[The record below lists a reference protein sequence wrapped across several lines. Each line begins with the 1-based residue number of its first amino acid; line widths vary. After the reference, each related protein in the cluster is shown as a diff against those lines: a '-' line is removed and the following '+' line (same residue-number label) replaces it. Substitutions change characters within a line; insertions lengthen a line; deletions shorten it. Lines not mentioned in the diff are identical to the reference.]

1 MAQLRPVDD
10 TEIFDLN
17 YERARSGLRVSLP
30 GTIKSFDPES
40 VTCEVELSTFGLSA
54 TAKRGSTSVDR
65 IKGEDGYYPVIQ
77 DIPVVFPRGGGCTL
91 TFPVKVGDECLV
103 IFSDRCIDFW
113 WQNGET
119 QNTSRT
125 RSHSFSDAFV
135 IPGPQSQAK
144 KISSISTSAAQLRTD
159 DGSAFV
165 EVAADGA
172 VTITSPQITLNGPV
186 QVNGAITSTGDQTAN
201 GISQINHTHGD
212 VESGGSN
219 TGKPQ

>member
-17 YERARSGLRVSLP
+17 YERAKSGLRVSLP

-65 IKGEDGYYPVIQ
+65 IKSEDGYYPVIQ

-91 TFPVKVGDECLV
+91 TFPVKAGDECLV

-119 QNTSRT
+119 QNTSRA

-144 KISSISTSAAQLRTD
+144 KISSISASAAQLRTD

-201 GISQINHTHGD
+201 GISQINHTHGG

>member
-65 IKGEDGYYPVIQ
+65 IKSENGYYPVIQ

-91 TFPVKVGDECLV
+91 TFPVKAGDECLV

-201 GISQINHTHGD
+201 GISQINHTHGG

-219 TGKPQ
+219 TGKPE

>member
-17 YERARSGLRVSLP
+17 YERAKSGLRVSLP

-65 IKGEDGYYPVIQ
+65 IKSEDGYYPVIQ

-91 TFPVKVGDECLV
+91 TFPVKAGDECLV

-201 GISQINHTHGD
+201 GISQINHTHGG

>member
-17 YERARSGLRVSLP
+17 YERAKSGLRVSLP

-65 IKGEDGYYPVIQ
+65 IKSEDGYYPVIQ
-77 DIPVVFPRGGGCTL
+77 DIPVIFPRGGGCTL
-91 TFPVKVGDECLV
+91 TFPVKAGDECLV

-201 GISQINHTHGD
+201 GISQINHTHGG

>member
-17 YERARSGLRVSLP
+17 YERAKSGLRVSLP
-30 GTIKSFDPES
+30 GMIKSFDPES

-65 IKGEDGYYPVIQ
+65 IKSEDGYYPVIQ

-91 TFPVKVGDECLV
+91 TFPVKAGDECLV

-119 QNTSRT
+119 QNTSRA

-144 KISSISTSAAQLRTD
+144 KISNISTSAAQLRTD
-159 DGSAFV
+159 DGAAFV
-165 EVAADGA
+165 EVAAGGA

-201 GISQINHTHGD
+201 GISQINHTHGG

>member
-40 VTCEVELSTFGLSA
+40 VTCEVELSMFGLSA

-65 IKGEDGYYPVIQ
+65 IKSEDGYYPVIQ

-91 TFPVKVGDECLV
+91 TFPVKAGDECLV

-144 KISSISTSAAQLRTD
+144 KISSISASAAQLRTD

-201 GISQINHTHGD
+201 GISQINHTHGG

>member
-17 YERARSGLRVSLP
+17 YERAKSGLRVSLP

-65 IKGEDGYYPVIQ
+65 IKSEDGYYPVIQ

-91 TFPVKVGDECLV
+91 TFPVKAGDECLV

-119 QNTSRT
+119 QNTSRA

-144 KISSISTSAAQLRTD
+144 KISNISTSAAQLRTD
-159 DGSAFV
+159 DGAAFV
-165 EVAADGA
+165 EVAAGGA

-201 GISQINHTHGD
+201 GISQINHTHGG

>member
-65 IKGEDGYYPVIQ
+65 IKSEDGYYPVIQ

-91 TFPVKVGDECLV
+91 TFPVKAGDECLV

-144 KISSISTSAAQLRTD
+144 KISSISASAAQLRTD

-201 GISQINHTHGD
+201 GISQINHTHGG
-212 VESGGSN
+212 VESGGSS

>member
-65 IKGEDGYYPVIQ
+65 IKSEDGYYPVIQ

-91 TFPVKVGDECLV
+91 TFPVKAGDECLV

-144 KISSISTSAAQLRTD
+144 KISSISASAAQLRTD

-201 GISQINHTHGD
+201 GISQINHTHGG

>member
-91 TFPVKVGDECLV
+91 TFPVKAGDECLV

-172 VTITSPQITLNGPV
+172 VTITSSQITLNGPV
-186 QVNGAITSTGDQTAN
+186 QVNGTITSTGDQTAN
-201 GISQINHTHGD
+201 GISQINHTHGG
-212 VESGGSN
+212 VQSGGSN

>member
-10 TEIFDLN
+10 QEIFDLN
-17 YERARSGLRVSLP
+17 YERTKSGLRAAMP
-30 GTIKSFDPES
+30 GTIKSFDPEN
-40 VTCEVELSTFGLSA
+40 VTCVVELSTFGRDVR
-54 TAKRGSTSVDR
+54 AKRGSTSTDR
-65 IKGEDGYYPVIQ
+65 AKSEDGYYPILQ
-77 DIPVVFPRGGGCTL
+77 DMPVVFPRGGGCTL
-91 TFPVKVGDECLV
+91 TFPVKAGDECLV
-103 IFSDRCIDFW
+103 VFADRCIDFW
-113 WQNGET
+113 WQNGDT
-119 QNTSRT
+119 QNTSRN
-125 RSHSFSDAFV
+125 RLHSLSDAFV

-201 GISQINHTHGD
+201 GISQINHTHGG

>member
-65 IKGEDGYYPVIQ
+65 IKSENGYYPVIQ

-91 TFPVKVGDECLV
+91 TFPVKAGDECLV

-201 GISQINHTHGD
+201 GISQINHTHGG

>member
-65 IKGEDGYYPVIQ
+65 IKSEDGYYPVIQ

-91 TFPVKVGDECLV
+91 TFPVKAGDECLV

-119 QNTSRT
+119 QNTSRA

-144 KISSISTSAAQLRTD
+144 KISNISTSAAQLRTD
-159 DGSAFV
+159 DGAAFV
-165 EVAADGA
+165 EVDAGGA

-201 GISQINHTHGD
+201 GISQINHTHGG

>member
-91 TFPVKVGDECLV
+91 TFPVKAGDECLV

-201 GISQINHTHGD
+201 GISQINHTHGG

>member
-17 YERARSGLRVSLP
+17 YERAKSGLRVSLP

-65 IKGEDGYYPVIQ
+65 IKSEDGYYPVIQ

-91 TFPVKVGDECLV
+91 TFPVKAGDECLV

-119 QNTSRT
+119 QNTSRA

-144 KISSISTSAAQLRTD
+144 KISNISTSAAQLRAD
-159 DGSAFV
+159 DGAAFV
-165 EVAADGA
+165 EVAAGGA

-201 GISQINHTHGD
+201 GISQINHTHGG